1 MQRIKVS
8 FDTWIQLLGMLGVIG
23 SLIFVAMQMR
33 QSHQFALVAQQQA
46 RMEVFVDAVNTM
58 SQTGVSFQDFQDND
72 TSAANQTAVDNFRH
86 QLWWVHENDYLQ
98 YTLGLMDE
106 NIWEAKLRA
115 IESLYNGNLGD
126 HEGCI
131 RGKEIWRVR
140 RPVLSSDLVALIESI
155 PSAC

>member
-1 MQRIKVS
+1 
-8 FDTWIQLLGMLGVIG
+8 MLGVIG

-33 QSHQFALVAQQQA
+33 QSHQFALAAQQQA
-46 RMEVFVDAVNTM
+46 RMEVFVDAVTTM
-58 SQTGVSFQDFQDND
+58 SQTGVSFQDFQDNG

-86 QLWWVHENDYLQ
+86 QLWWVYENDYLQ

-126 HEGCI
+126 HEGC
-131 RGKEIWRVR
+131 V
-140 RPVLSSDLVALIESI
+140 
-155 PSAC
+155 